1 MAQNFPHIRVLGA
14 GLAGPEAALQAARRG
29 CSVDLYEMRPVR
41 STEAHQT
48 ADFAELVCS
57 NSLKS
62 ESEHTAPWLLK
73 QEMRRAG
80 SFLLHAA
87 DSAAVPA
94 GHALAVDRVE
104 FSRLVAEAIAAEPR
118 ITVHREEVTTL
129 DPADSWT
136 VIASG
141 PLTSPALSAA
151 IANLTGS
158 EHLAFYDSIS
168 PIVDAES
175 INMDR
180 VYMAARWD
188 KGTADYI
195 NCPMT
200 PEEYDRFYNALVTAE
215 SVHEKEWEKL
225 PYFEGCLP
233 IEELARRGR
242 DTPRFG
248 PMKPVGLRDPRTGK
262 TPWAV
267 VQLRCENLR
276 ADSYNLV
283 GFQNHLKFSEQA
295 RILRLIP
302 GLENAKFLRYGQIH
316 RNTYINAPRLLT
328 ETLQLRDHPRILFA
342 GQISGVEGYT
352 ESIATGMLAGLYAA
366 ALAHGEQPESAPRAT
381 GLGSLVHY
389 ITHADPEHFQPAN
402 ITFDL
407 LQPLE
412 EELRRKV
419 RDKRE
424 RHKLQCERS
433 LEQFDAWWQRF
444 SGSPV
449 CNSGSSFPSI
459 ICIFALAF
467 FLACAAVQPSFAWGQ
482 DGHKI
487 INRVAVEALPADM
500 PAFLLTP
507 RALNEIEYL
516 GPEPDLWRSSTAPE
530 LSAAQGPEHFLDM
543 ELADLA
549 APDGLPTQR
558 YDFLRDLDT
567 AGHLHPKLA
576 DRLAPQKVG
585 LLPWRV
591 EEDFERLQVDMR
603 EYRKLLA
610 NHQDTQDA
618 QQAILYVA
626 GYLGHYVA
634 DGSQPLHTTINYNG
648 WVQRDNPENFTR
660 QHGIHTQ
667 FETEFVHNNLRAQ
680 DIQPLV
686 LPARILNDPF
696 QDFLLYLQT
705 THAQVAQVY
714 RFWKQGGFDG
724 HGSAASRSFTA
735 ERLAAG
741 ATIFRDMIYTAWIE
755 SARSVPHW
763 QGPQ

>member
-1 MAQNFPHIRVLGA
+1 MTKSIPRIRVLGA
-14 GLAGPEAALQAARRG
+14 GLAGPEAALQAARQG
-29 CSVDLYEMRPVR
+29 CCVDLYEMRPVR

-62 ESEHTAPWLLK
+62 ESEYTAPWLLK

-80 SFLLHAA
+80 SVLLQAA

-104 FSRLVAEAIAAEPR
+104 FSRLVAEAVAAEPH

-129 DPADSWT
+129 DPADGWT
-136 VIASG
+136 VVASG

-151 IANLTGS
+151 ITRLTGS

-175 INMDR
+175 IDMDR

-215 SVHEKEWEKL
+215 SVQEKEWEKL
-225 PYFEGCLP
+225 AYFEGCLP

-283 GFQNHLKFSEQA
+283 GFQNHLKYSEQA

-316 RNTYINAPRLLT
+316 RNTYINAPQLLT
-328 ETLQLRDHPRILFA
+328 ETLQLRGHPQILFA

-352 ESIATGMLAGLYAA
+352 ESIATGVLAGLYAA
-366 ALAHGEQPESAPRAT
+366 ALARGEQPEPIPRAT

-389 ITHADPEHFQPAN
+389 ITHADPAHFQPVN

-407 LQPLE
+407 LEPLE

-433 LEQFDAWWQRF
+433 LAQFDAWWQRF
-444 SGSPV
+444 SSRALSSSS
-449 CNSGSSFPSI
+449 SGLPSAA
-459 ICIFALAF
+459 CMFLLGIFL
-467 FLACAAVQPSFAWGQ
+467 FLALQPAFGWGR

-487 INRVAVEALPADM
+487 INRVAMETLPADM
-500 PAFLLTP
+500 PAFLRTKQ
-507 RALNEIEYL
+507 AIDEIEYL
-516 GPEPDLWRSSTAPE
+516 GPEPDRWRSSAAPE
-530 LSAAQGPEHFLDM
+530 LSAAQAPEHFVDL

-549 APDGLPTQR
+549 APDGLPAQH
-558 YDFLRDLDT
+558 YDFLSDLD
-567 AGHLHPKLA
+567 AAARLHPELK
-576 DRLAPQKVG
+576 DQFAPQKVG
-585 LLPWRV
+585 WLPWQA
-591 EEDFERLQVDMR
+591 EEDFDRLAVDMR
-603 EYRKLLA
+603 EYRMLHTA
-610 NHQDTQDA
+610 HQDTYGA
-618 QQAILYVA
+618 QQAVLYDI
-626 GYLGHYVA
+626 GCLGHYVA
-634 DGSQPLHTTINYNG
+634 DGSQPLHTTVNYNG
-648 WVQRDNPENFTR
+648 WVETENPERFTR
-660 QHGIHTQ
+660 QPGIHSK
-667 FETEFVHNNLRAQ
+667 FETEFVHDNFRAP
-680 DIQPLV
+680 DIQPLIPAPRV
-686 LPARILNDPF
+686 LEAPF
-696 QDFLLYLQT
+696 QDFLLYLRT
-705 THAQVAQVY
+705 THSQVAMVY
-714 RFWKQGGFDG
+714 RFEKQGGFDG
-724 HGSAASRSFTA
+724 KGSAASRSFTT

-741 ATIFRDMIYTAWIE
+741 AIMLRDMIDTAWID
-755 SARSVPHW
+755 SVRTVPD
-763 QGPQ
+763 